1 MIVPTVV
8 YLSRET
14 TTLERKLE
22 KLATDIGNL
31 GLAAAGSVLLFQS
44 AQYTWQRF
52 FVEGE
57 AWQWSYLSDYLH
69 FIITAVTVVVRSD
82 AHKPMTV
89 SPPCGPDGNQLVVSW
104 HAVCW
109 YFAEKCTA

>member
-1 MIVPTVV
+1 MKVV
-8 YLSRET
+8 HLSRET

-44 AQYTWQRF
+44 AQYTWRRF

-69 FIITAVTVVVRSD
+69 FIITAVTVVVCLDANQHPTLSHPRSN
-82 AHKPMTV
+82 AAGCK
-89 SPPCGPDGNQLVVSW
+89 LVFDCVL
-104 HAVCW
+104 CW
-109 YFAEKCTA
+109 SIAIHSNAN